1 MKKKTAIDIG
11 LYINNL
17 LPENFQNF
25 SLNEQ
30 ILKGP
35 VKQLKIRLKELLF
48 VLKRVNPTIFQQA
61 IEHII
66 TIDERLTADIKGK
79 SEVKNIDGSLD
90 DLYIQRL
97 YKLFF
102 LISEMICKK
111 KLKDCLNEGYLYF
124 LKWNKLNYSF
134 KINKIEDLIDLKTKN
149 NINTFE
155 LYIGDLEKLEKTIN
169 GFFNKLNLFEIKV
182 LFLGFCFWNNLN
194 NMLKNSNEIIYI
206 TIEKLP
212 LVNLKIFELLAKL
225 LQEID
230 NNKENINKLDIKEIY
245 NNIYDKTE
253 GFEIK
258 IEPWL
263 NY

>member
-1 MKKKTAIDIG
+1 
-11 LYINNL
+11 
-17 LPENFQNF
+17 
-25 SLNEQ
+25 
-30 ILKGP
+30 
-35 VKQLKIRLKELLF
+35 
-48 VLKRVNPTIFQQA
+48 
-61 IEHII
+61 
-66 TIDERLTADIKGK
+66 
-79 SEVKNIDGSLD
+79 
-90 DLYIQRL
+90 
-97 YKLFF
+97 
-102 LISEMICKK
+102 MICKK

-134 KINKIEDLIDLKTKN
+134 KINKIEDLIDLITKN

-169 GFFNKLNLFEIKV
+169 DFFNKLNLFEIKV

-212 LVNLKIFELLAKL
+212 LVNLKIFESLAKL